1 MVGWLPLLRV
11 YVCVYVCVCEIGGEV
26 LPIGRR
32 KHDSPGYVW
41 EETTLGFAGRGQED
55 NGPNE
60 DTSVS

>member
-1 MVGWLPLLRV
+1 MRAWLGGYPPS
-11 YVCVYVCVCEIGGEV
+11 VCMYVCVCEIGGEV